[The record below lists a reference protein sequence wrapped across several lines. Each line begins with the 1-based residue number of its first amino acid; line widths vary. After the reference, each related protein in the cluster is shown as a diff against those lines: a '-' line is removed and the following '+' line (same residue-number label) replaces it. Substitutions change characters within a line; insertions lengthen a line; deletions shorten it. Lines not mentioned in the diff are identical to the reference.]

1 MTSASKLSNGAKGL
15 LRQLRDH
22 HRWLT
27 EQHRLWIADDPQGA
41 NDSTFTHRM
50 ARFSLIEQA
59 LRCAGL
65 TGCIWAPGGRCPQDA
80 PVTCDGCTES
90 DRPEQAVQLGMNAA
104 ASDTVAS
111 SLQPQ
116 SGDWS
121 RPATTESSG
130 LYVAPRPE
138 SFPNFELTPDMA
150 GVLDRLGHTN
160 ALVTGAGGT
169 NIKVGT

>member
-1 MTSASKLSNGAKGL
+1 MTSASKMFNEAKGL
-15 LRQLRDH
+15 LHQLRDH
-22 HRWLT
+22 QRWLT

-41 NDSTFTHRM
+41 NDSTFAHRM
-50 ARFSLIEQA
+50 ALFSLIEQA

-90 DRPEQAVQLGMNAA
+90 DRPEQAVQLGMNDAT
-104 ASDTVAS
+104 SNTVARP
-111 SLQPQ
+111 LQPQ
-116 SGDWS
+116 SGEWS

-138 SFPNFELTPDMA
+138 PFPDFEPTSDMA
-150 GVLDRLGHTN
+150 GVLGQSSAVAYIYTR
-160 ALVTGAGGT
+160 
-169 NIKVGT
+169 